1 MKSVRDQ
8 VDIVNAYNTVGTYR
22 GAAELCGTTHK
33 TVKRVVER
41 RDQAARGP
49 RSARPHRTAVVETL
63 VADRVRQT
71 DGRISARRLLPIVQ
85 AAGYTGSLRSLQRA
99 LSAAKAAWKQARRTY
114 RPWVPTPGE
123 HLVIDWASEGGWEF
137 FCAVLAWSR
146 YRFVRIAT
154 DQTRATTL
162 RLMAECFSDLS
173 GVPAVVLTDRMA
185 CLRASIVAN
194 VVVPHPEYVQFALQ
208 AGFRPDFCEAA
219 DPESKGMVEHL
230 AGYVQRDLLVPSLPT
245 GGWANLEV
253 ANAEAVRWCTEV
265 NGRLHSTISA
275 VPAERLVTE
284 RGVLRPLPSLRPPL
298 RSGEPR
304 TVDLT
309 GMIRFGSARYAVA
322 SDLVGQQVQVR
333 ADAGMVIITRED
345 RELHRYPALAP
356 GEVTLGPYANEARR
370 PARGVRPRTP
380 TEVTFL
386 GWGAVAEAF
395 LRAAAAAGTLRLESE
410 LRQIVALEAAWG
422 AAPVHRALERAT
434 TYRRFTAADVRSILD
449 AGQGVP
455 EPGPR
460 GTALD
465 LDLPQ
470 VSERSLDAYAVPVT
484 GGPA

>member
-1 MKSVRDQ
+1 M
-8 VDIVNAYNTVGTYR
+8 DIVNAYATLGTYR

-33 TVKRVVER
+33 TVKRVLER
-41 RDQAARGP
+41 RAREQVGRQAAR
-49 RSARPHRTAVVETL
+49 PHVTAAVQTL
-63 VADRVRQT
+63 VEERLRQT
-71 DGRISARRLLPIVQ
+71 DGRISAMRLLPVAQ
-85 AAGYTGSLRSLQRA
+85 AAGYSGSLRSLQRA
-99 LSAAKAAWKQARRTY
+99 MTAAKAAWKQARRTY

-162 RLMAECFSDLS
+162 RLMAECFADLD

-230 AGYVQRDLLVPSLPT
+230 AGYVQRDLLAPSLPT
-245 GGWANLEV
+245 GGWADLTL
-253 ANAEAVRWCTEV
+253 ANADAERWCAEV
-265 NGRLHSTISA
+265 NGRVHSTTSA

-298 RSGEPR
+298 RAGEAR

-322 SDLVGQQVQVR
+322 SDLVGQHVQVR
-333 ADAGMVIITRED
+333 ADAGMVIITRD
-345 RELHRYPALAP
+345 GHELHRYDLVSP
-356 GEVTLGPYANEARR
+356 GEIALGPYADETRR

-380 TEVTFL
+380 TELVFL
-386 GWGAVAEAF
+386 SWGPVAETF

-410 LRQIVALEAAWG
+410 LRQIVALAAAWG
-422 AAPVHRALERAT
+422 QESVHRALHRAT
-434 TYRRFTAADVRSILD
+434 TYRRFTAADLRSILE
-449 AGQGVP
+449 AGAGVP
-455 EPGPR
+455 EPGR
-460 GTALD
+460 GGTALA
-465 LDLPQ
+465 LGLP
-470 VSERSLDAYAVPVT
+470 VISERPLSAYAVLGAT
-484 GGPA
+484 GDGR